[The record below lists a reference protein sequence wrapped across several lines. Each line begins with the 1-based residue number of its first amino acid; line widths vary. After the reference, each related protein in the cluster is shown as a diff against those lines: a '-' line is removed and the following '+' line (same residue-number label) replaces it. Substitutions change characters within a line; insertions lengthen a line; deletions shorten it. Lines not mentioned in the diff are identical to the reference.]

1 MEASAQVV
9 VSDDAVARQ
18 AAEALA
24 ADLSREY
31 AAADPGLRVE
41 AAPCTVRE
49 TPMDWASTERA
60 VCMLTCLP
68 NGVQAI
74 GVSRTV
80 QGAASTRRPGSAAE
94 QTALTATF
102 CVRSSLGSQKE
113 MLHRRLRTL
122 MAQLGGTVS
131 ISGDYPAWEYRQ
143 DSSLR
148 DLMTEVFQEQYGRKP
163 KIEAI
168 HAGVECGILSGKL
181 PGLDCVSIGPNLLDI
196 HTPRE
201 RMEIASVQRVWRF
214 VLEVLKRSNRRARRK
229 PRLHIVAG
237 NPVVRGAV
245 PWYNSRKAAGDGGN
259 QGGNIMY
266 HCFRLRRGQDLY
278 EEIEAY
284 VKAHHIAAGAVVSGV
299 GCVSRWRL
307 RDATGV
313 RVRSGEE
320 DVEIV
325 SLMGT
330 VSEYGCHLHA
340 SFSREDLS
348 AFGGHLLPGC
358 TVNTTAEIV
367 LAEIRSCVFT
377 RRPDSE
383 TGYEELEIGPAY
395 PEETRND
402 RREER

>member
-1 MEASAQVV
+1 M
-9 VSDDAVARQ
+9 RRRG
-18 AAEALA
+18 AAEA
-24 ADLSREY
+24 
-31 AAADPGLRVE
+31 
-41 AAPCTVRE
+41 AP
-49 TPMDWASTERA
+49 
-60 VCMLTCLP
+60 
-68 NGVQAI
+68 
-74 GVSRTV
+74 
-80 QGAASTRRPGSAAE
+80 
-94 QTALTATF
+94 
-102 CVRSSLGSQKE
+102 
-113 MLHRRLRTL
+113 
-122 MAQLGGTVS
+122 
-131 ISGDYPAWEYRQ
+131 
-143 DSSLR
+143 
-148 DLMTEVFQEQYGRKP
+148 
-163 KIEAI
+163 
-168 HAGVECGILSGKL
+168 
-181 PGLDCVSIGPNLLDI
+181 
-196 HTPRE
+196 
-201 RMEIASVQRVWRF
+201 
-214 VLEVLKRSNRRARRK
+214 
-229 PRLHIVAG
+229 LHIVAG
-237 NPVVRGAV
+237 NPLYAAPFRGTIAAKPPETGAIREGTSCIIV
-245 PWYNSRKAAGDGGN
+245 SASAGGRICTRK
-259 QGGNIMY
+259 
-266 HCFRLRRGQDLY
+266 
-278 EEIEAY
+278 IEAY

>member
-1 MEASAQVV
+1 
-9 VSDDAVARQ
+9 
-18 AAEALA
+18 
-24 ADLSREY
+24 
-31 AAADPGLRVE
+31 
-41 AAPCTVRE
+41 
-49 TPMDWASTERA
+49 
-60 VCMLTCLP
+60 
-68 NGVQAI
+68 
-74 GVSRTV
+74 
-80 QGAASTRRPGSAAE
+80 
-94 QTALTATF
+94 
-102 CVRSSLGSQKE
+102 
-113 MLHRRLRTL
+113 
-122 MAQLGGTVS
+122 
-131 ISGDYPAWEYRQ
+131 
-143 DSSLR
+143 
-148 DLMTEVFQEQYGRKP
+148 
-163 KIEAI
+163 
-168 HAGVECGILSGKL
+168 
-181 PGLDCVSIGPNLLDI
+181 
-196 HTPRE
+196 
-201 RMEIASVQRVWRF
+201 
-214 VLEVLKRSNRRARRK
+214 
-229 PRLHIVAG
+229 
-237 NPVVRGAV
+237 
-245 PWYNSRKAAGDGGN
+245 
-259 QGGNIMY
+259 
-266 HCFRLRRGQDLY
+266 LY